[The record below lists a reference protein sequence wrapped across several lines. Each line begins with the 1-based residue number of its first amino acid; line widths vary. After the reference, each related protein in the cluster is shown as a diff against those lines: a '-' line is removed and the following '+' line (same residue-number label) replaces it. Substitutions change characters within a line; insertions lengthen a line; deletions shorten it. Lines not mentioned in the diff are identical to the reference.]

1 MEFPGNSQHA
11 GPAGRSRRWL
21 LRGATVGMA
30 AAGGA
35 IALGAPQARATTASG
50 IAGWLDVQDYGA
62 VGDGTTD
69 NTSAFNQALSAAN
82 ALGGATVLVPPGT
95 YLVNGSLQL
104 HTGTALRGASRSSA
118 IIKQAATTGPLL
130 YALDQR
136 YLSVSDLTLA
146 GPGSGNGSGIY
157 FDQSA
162 GPAAAGLEIRDVNIL
177 NFCGDSVFLN
187 TAITSTF
194 ANVRCQI
201 SPSFTSTGYAFH
213 VLSGTSLVFDA
224 CYANGAFLTGYYLDG
239 LHYSALNGCA
249 ADGTNRAYYLNN
261 CQDVALTGPGARS
274 RS

>member
-1 MEFPGNSQHA
+1 MAERVQPQPGQVFRIARFHRLGNEYRVTQKSSFMSVPRE
-11 GPAGRSRRWL
+11 GKSRE
-21 LRGATVGMA
+21 T
-30 AAGGA
+30 
-35 IALGAPQARATTASG
+35 AP
-50 IAGWLDVQDYGA
+50 
-62 VGDGTTD
+62 
-69 NTSAFNQALSAAN
+69 
-82 ALGGATVLVPPGT
+82 
-95 YLVNGSLQL
+95 
-104 HTGTALRGASRSSA
+104 
-118 IIKQAATTGPLL
+118 
-130 YALDQR
+130 
-136 YLSVSDLTLA
+136 
-146 GPGSGNGSGIY
+146 NGSGIY